1 VPPTRAEIEELKSG
15 IERYAI
21 ERFTEPVKLASGGT
35 SLYYS
40 DGKRISLHPVYA
52 RLIGRMMAPAVIA
65 SGAEAVGGMAVG
77 SIPLSDAVAA
87 AALDLGHVL
96 PTFFAR
102 PEAKD
107 HGPGAKAQMSAAAT
121 ADGTP
126 LIRRG
131 RRVGIVEDAV
141 TQGGSV
147 LKAVDAVVREGCEV
161 VLVYTIVE
169 RHEGGGARVRDRGIP
184 FRRLFYTLEDG
195 SLHIDEQLLAEAGA
209 PSASA

>member
-1 VPPTRAEIEELKSG
+1 VPPTRAEIEELKAG
-15 IERYAI
+15 IERHAIERYA
-21 ERFTEPVKLASGGT
+21 EPVRLASGGT

-40 DGKRISLHPVYA
+40 DGKRVSLHPAYA
-52 RLIGRMMAPAVIA
+52 RLIGRLMAPAVIA

-87 AALDLGHVL
+87 AALDLGRVL

-107 HGPGAKAQMSAAAT
+107 HGPGAKARISAAAMD
-121 ADGTP
+121 DGTP
-126 LIRRG
+126 LIRPG
-131 RRVGIVEDAV
+131 RKVALVEDAV

-147 LKAVDAVVREGCEV
+147 MKAIDAVVAEGCEV
-161 VLVYTIVE
+161 VLVYTMVE
-169 RHEGGGARVRDRGIP
+169 RHEGGGARVREHGIP